1 MEILIALVIVAGL
14 GYMLWANNQ
23 IKPLDLNKD
32 GKVDSQD
39 LAAIVPVLTQS
50 ITKVADVNNDG
61 KVDVEDA
68 KVVVEKTKV
77 VAKKTAAKVKNAVV
91 EIEAVVKKAKVA
103 RKPKA

>member
-61 KVDVEDA
+61 KVDVEVA

-77 VAKKTAAKVKNAVV
+77 VAKKTAAKAKNAVV
-91 EIEAVVKKAKVA
+91 EIEAVVAKVA

>member
-14 GYMLWANNQ
+14 GYLLWSNNQ

-32 GKVDSQD
+32 GKVDAQD

-68 KVVVEKTKV
+68 KVVVEKTKA
-77 VAKKTAAKVKNAVV
+77 VAKKTATKVKAV
-91 EIEAVVKKAKVA
+91 AVKAKTAVTKKPPVKK
-103 RKPKA
+103 

>member
-77 VAKKTAAKVKNAVV
+77 VAKKTAAKAKNAVV
-91 EIEAVVKKAKVA
+91 EIGAVVKKAKVA

>member
-50 ITKVADVNNDG
+50 ITNVADVNNDG

-68 KVVVEKTKV
+68 KVVVEKTKA
-77 VAKKTAAKVKNAVV
+77 VAKKTATKAKAVAVKVK
-91 EIEAVVKKAKVA
+91 K
-103 RKPKA
+103 

>member
-68 KVVVEKTKV
+68 KVVVEKTKA
-77 VAKKTAAKVKNAVV
+77 VAKKTATKAKAVAVKAKTAVTKKPP
-91 EIEAVVKKAKVA
+91 VKK
-103 RKPKA
+103 